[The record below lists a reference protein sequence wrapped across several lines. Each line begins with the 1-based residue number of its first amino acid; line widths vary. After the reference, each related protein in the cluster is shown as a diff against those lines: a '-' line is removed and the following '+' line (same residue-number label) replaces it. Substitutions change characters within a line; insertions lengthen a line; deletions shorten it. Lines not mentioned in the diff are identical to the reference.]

1 MLGDRTARGVRRKC
15 HWLRVQ
21 LSRGLR
27 RRRRRRP
34 AKPAVSG
41 QAVSGQAVSGQAVS
55 DQAQSAPPGGP
66 MPPSR
71 RVSPGEPRQVSLRSA
86 DRTVLPLVP
95 GPPPPARPRPLPDA
109 TAVRLSAVPDSA
121 PPYDDVAPG
130 KALPRS
136 QGVEATPDGPRP
148 AGPTPDGPT
157 PDGPRPAGPRPAGPR
172 PAGPR
177 PDGPQPDA
185 PPEPSGTRPLPPD
198 RAAWPS
204 QFAQVLAETLAGSR
218 PRRQIRPWATDQAL
232 RRIRQ
237 LGPMLA
243 APAGGVQPRVRRVV
257 TSRPAAGVVEMT
269 VIVSVGPSFRALAVR
284 LERDGPGRAR
294 PGRTDHGRTPQP
306 ASWVCTAIEAA

>member
-1 MLGDRTARGVRRKC
+1 
-15 HWLRVQ
+15 
-21 LSRGLR
+21 
-27 RRRRRRP
+27 
-34 AKPAVSG
+34 
-41 QAVSGQAVSGQAVS
+41 
-55 DQAQSAPPGGP
+55 
-66 MPPSR
+66 MPPPR
-71 RVSPGEPRQVSLRSA
+71 PLSPGEPRQVSLRSA
-86 DRTVLPLVP
+86 DRKVLPLVP
-95 GPPPPARPRPLPDA
+95 GPPPPTRPRPLPDA

-121 PPYDDVAPG
+121 PPYDDDVAPG
-130 KALPRS
+130 KARS
-136 QGVEATPDGPRP
+136 RSSGPEATPDGPRP
-148 AGPTPDGPT
+148 DGRKPGGPRAGEPRPGEPRAGE
-157 PDGPRPAGPRPAGPR
+157 PRAGEPRAGEPRPGGPRPGGPRPG
-172 PAGPR
+172 GPR

-185 PPEPSGTRPLPPD
+185 PPDPSGPRPRPPDPSGTRPRQPD

-284 LERDGPGRAR
+284 LERDGPGRR
-294 PGRTDHGRTPQP
+294 GQGRAGHGRTPQ
-306 ASWVCTAIEAA
+306 AAGWVCTAIEAA